1 MHGTVVKNI
10 IYIYIYIKEN
20 LKKTVNDVR
29 STSFFEE
36 NKKNT
41 VAALKLLLKELDF
54 KVTCAQLIL

>member
-1 MHGTVVKNI
+1 MMCVAHH
-10 IYIYIYIKEN
+10 
-20 LKKTVNDVR
+20 
-29 STSFFEE
+29 FFDE